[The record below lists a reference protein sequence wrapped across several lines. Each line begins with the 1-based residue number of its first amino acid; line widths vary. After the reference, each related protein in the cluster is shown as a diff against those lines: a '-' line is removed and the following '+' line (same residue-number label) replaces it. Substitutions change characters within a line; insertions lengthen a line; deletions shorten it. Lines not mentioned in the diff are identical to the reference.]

1 RTVSAAT
8 RATRPVVSGVADGT
22 IARNSGTAWG
32 GLRTENRVTK
42 KLSVKAKSFGVTHMF
57 SSAARRAST
66 ATRRRPKPA
75 PTMAAAVNPVKRP
88 SVERGVE
95 LPDIR
100 RVFVDAE
107 SASAT

>member
-1 RTVSAAT
+1 
-8 RATRPVVSGVADGT
+8 
-22 IARNSGTAWG
+22 
-32 GLRTENRVTK
+32 
-42 KLSVKAKSFGVTHMF
+42 
-57 SSAARRAST
+57 
-66 ATRRRPKPA
+66 
-75 PTMAAAVNPVKRP
+75 MAAGVNRVKRP